1 MRLASRPRLADPELA
16 EEDPEL
22 AKVELA
28 ELEPEVEPENDEMEV
43 EPLPNNRRTPLNTI
57 NAQDPIIIEPTR
69 LFVDYAPVSAGPLRR
84 GQTVCGSSSS
94 SNNISNNIE
103 GSSSKDVVEE
113 RPLEEIFKERPLS
126 VRTLHR
132 LASATLERAGKKFE
146 YVRKEEVHDNS
157 ALAGSSSGESM
168 RAQPAPVSPHEDSPR
183 RRPAPHGGMVMQWQG
198 GMPRMVI
205 PIRSRFPTEAEGT
218 EAEGPSAHRP
228 AHIPDERT

>member
-22 AKVELA
+22 PKVELA
-28 ELEPEVEPENDEMEV
+28 EVKPEVEPENDEMEV

-84 GQTVCGSSSS
+84 GQTVCGGSS
-94 SNNISNNIE
+94 SNNIE

-132 LASATLERAGKKFE
+132 LASATLERAK
-146 YVRKEEVHDNS
+146 
-157 ALAGSSSGESM
+157 SSSTS
-168 RAQPAPVSPHEDSPR
+168 VR
-183 RRPAPHGGMVMQWQG
+183 RRCTTTLLWQAPAAASPCV
-198 GMPRMVI
+198 
-205 PIRSRFPTEAEGT
+205 RSPLR
-218 EAEGPSAHRP
+218 
-228 AHIPDERT
+228 

>member
-1 MRLASRPRLADPELA
+1 MRLASCPRLADPELA

-22 AKVELA
+22 AKVE
-28 ELEPEVEPENDEMEV
+28 PEVEPEDDEMEV

-57 NAQDPIIIEPTR
+57 NAQEPIIIEPTR
-69 LFVDYAPVSAGPLRR
+69 LFDYAPVSAGPLRR
-84 GQTVCGSSSS
+84 GQTVCGGSS
-94 SNNISNNIE
+94 SNNIE

-113 RPLEEIFKERPLS
+113 RPLEEILKERPLS

-146 YVRKEEVHDNS
+146 YLREEEVSEEEVHEEEEVLDNS
-157 ALAGSSSGESM
+157 ALAGSSSGEST

-183 RRPAPHGGMVMQWQG
+183 RRPAPYCGMVMQWQG
-198 GMPRMVI
+198 GMPRMVGP
-205 PIRSRFPTEAEGT
+205 PIRSRLVIPTK
-218 EAEGPSAHRP
+218 AEGPSAHRP

>member
-1 MRLASRPRLADPELA
+1 MLAPPSHPRLADPELA
-16 EEDPEL
+16 EADPEL
-22 AKVELA
+22 AKVE
-28 ELEPEVEPENDEMEV
+28 PEDDEMEV

-57 NAQDPIIIEPTR
+57 NARDPIIMEPTR

-84 GQTVCGSSSS
+84 GQTVCGGSS
-94 SNNISNNIE
+94 SNNIE
-103 GSSSKDVVEE
+103 GSSSNDVVEE

-146 YVRKEEVHDNS
+146 YVREVHDNS
-157 ALAGSSSGESM
+157 ALAGSSSVEST
-168 RAQPAPVSPHEDSPR
+168 RAQPAPVSPREDSPR

-205 PIRSRFPTEAEGT
+205 PIRSRLVIPTEAE
-218 EAEGPSAHRP
+218 
-228 AHIPDERT
+228 